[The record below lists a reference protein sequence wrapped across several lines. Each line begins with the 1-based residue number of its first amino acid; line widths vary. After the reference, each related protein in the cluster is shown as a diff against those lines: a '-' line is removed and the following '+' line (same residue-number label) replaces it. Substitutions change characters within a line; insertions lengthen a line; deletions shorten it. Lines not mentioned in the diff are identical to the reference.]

1 MPRKMKGLSAGSVL
15 VLLLSIAAIIGIL
28 VFLQAAGN
36 DSPAASMRLE
46 EIAGAV
52 GQALLVPDKSAT
64 ALPEQMAQLSA
75 GIQSAAPQANT
86 AFDYAPVSVT
96 MTLGGMLR
104 FESDIV
110 ASQSFVS
117 GGQSIL
123 FPLTARLQADLIIM
137 GSDQAV
143 AVDKKAND
151 TLMPIDALDLI
162 KQAGINALV
171 LTGGYILDG
180 GLAPAQRTLDALD
193 ARGIRA
199 IGLGDG
205 KVTTFRVNGLS
216 IACLHASDR
225 LSAAGR
231 KATRDNERAAYMIAY
246 DLDQMVEQVTSLK
259 ERADIVVVSLNWQS
273 SSGQTPTADQRTAA
287 HRLGQAG
294 ADLIVGMGGE
304 QVQNMELYQIKGSG
318 QEGRDVLIAYGLGNI
333 LTENRSKRE
342 RLSGTLLHIALTYD
356 PRQKSVHYDSLR
368 YSPTYVR
375 KWTASGKQHFQVLL
389 SAEAPPDDMS
399 KTQRDQMSRCLQLI
413 RTAFAGTPAT
423 LQR

>member
-1 MPRKMKGLSAGSVL
+1 MRRKTKGLSVGSVFIL
-15 VLLLSIAAIIGIL
+15 VLCIVAIIGIY
-28 VFLQAAGN
+28 VFLQAAGI

-52 GQALLVPDKSAT
+52 SQALRVPDNSEA
-64 ALPEQMAQLSA
+64 ALPEQTPQVS
-75 GIQSAAPQANT
+75 GGTQSAAPQAYT

-110 ASQSFVS
+110 ASQSFIS

-123 FPLTARLQADLIIM
+123 SPLLARLQADLVIM
-137 GSDQAV
+137 GLDQAV
-143 AVDKKAND
+143 AADKKAND
-151 TLMPIDALDLI
+151 TLMPVDALDLI

-171 LTGGYILDG
+171 LTGGNILDG
-180 GLAPAQRTLDALD
+180 GLAPAQRTVDALD

-205 KVTTFRVNGLS
+205 KVTSSRVNGLS
-216 IACLHASDR
+216 IAWLHASDR

-231 KATRDNERAAYMIAY
+231 KATADNERAAYLIAY
-246 DLDQMVEQVTSLK
+246 DVDQMIEQVTALK
-259 ERADIVVVSLNWQS
+259 DQADIVVVSLQWQS
-273 SSGQTPTADQRTAA
+273 SSGQNPTADQRTAA

-304 QVQNMELYQIKGSG
+304 QVQSIELYQLRGSG
-318 QEGRDVLIAYGLGNI
+318 GESRDVLIAYGLGNI
-333 LTENRSKRE
+333 LAENRSKSE
-342 RLSGTLLHIALTYD
+342 QLSGALLHIALTYD
-356 PRQKSVHYDSLR
+356 PRQKSVSYDSLS

-375 KWTASGKQHFQVLL
+375 KWTASGKQHFQILL
-389 SAEAPPDDMS
+389 SAEMPPEDMS
-399 KTQRDQMSRCLQLI
+399 KTQRDQMLRCLQLI
-413 RTAFAGTPAT
+413 RTAFAGSPAT

>member
-1 MPRKMKGLSAGSVL
+1 MPRKMKGLTAGSVL
-15 VLLLSIAAIIGIL
+15 VLLLSIAAIIGLI

-52 GQALLVPDKSAT
+52 GQALQVPDNNAT
-64 ALPEQMAQLSA
+64 ELPERTAQVSA
-75 GIQSAAPQANT
+75 GVQSAAPQANT
-86 AFDYAPVSVT
+86 VFDYAPVSVT

-104 FESDIV
+104 FESDVV
-110 ASQSFVS
+110 ASQSFAS
-117 GGQSIL
+117 NGQSIL
-123 FPLTARLQADLIIM
+123 APLTARLQADLIIM

-143 AVDKKAND
+143 AVDRKAND
-151 TLMPIDALDLI
+151 TLMPLDALDLI

-171 LTGGYILDG
+171 LAGGNILDG
-180 GLAPAQRTLDALD
+180 GLAPAQRTVDALD
-193 ARGIRA
+193 ARGIRP

-205 KVTTFRVNGLS
+205 KVTNFRVNGLTV
-216 IACLHASDR
+216 AWLHASDR

-231 KATRDNERAAYMIAY
+231 KATADNERAAYMTAY
-246 DLDQMVEQVTSLK
+246 DVDQLIEQVTSLK
-259 ERADIVVVSLNWQS
+259 EQADIVAVSLNWQS

-304 QVQNMELYQIKGSG
+304 QVQNMELYQLNGSS
-318 QEGRDVLIAYGLGNI
+318 QESRDVLIAYGLGNI

-356 PRQKSVHYDSLR
+356 PRQKSVRYDALS
-368 YSPTYVR
+368 YTPTYVR
-375 KWTASGKQHFQVLL
+375 KWTALGRQHFQVLL
-389 SAEAPPDDMS
+389 SAETPPDDMS
-399 KTQRDQMSRCLQLI
+399 KTQRDQMSRCFQLI
-413 RTAFAGTPAT
+413 RNAFLGSPAT